1 MNCSIISL
9 LKHSS
14 DFLYDVTQS
23 EHFISNSDFLS
34 MSFEQEENIPKLIN
48 EVPPQKGF
56 QDKIGEYVLRIEEGE
71 KIESFGD
78 IPQSWKQ
85 EINRRLKEKEEIQK
99 KIDKRHKQDQ
109 EEINKIRKEILD
121 TSKPEGLEEKNNK
134 LKEYLLNKIQ
144 DRFTKEV
151 SRNLAISNIQKA
163 NNLELYKIALDQFY
177 NDNRK
182 ANYDRNN
189 EKFDYD
195 VEQVTSEV
203 NDLIKRVQNEN
214 GWHYRIPQTATTANK
229 SKERFSLNVW
239 ANKELVRRL
248 DELTYKYGIYY
259 KTPTQADDWNER
271 TDPVTI
277 YITNPDLTPDQIEQ
291 LKQEVIQVTKD
302 FIRDNNG
309 FGIYGENISEGVEF
323 GPESTPE
330 EIKRLKTQAE
340 TISLEAKEALD
351 QYLQRNGKEKSSV
364 GQNIAAQRLINFL
377 S

>member
-1 MNCSIISL
+1 
-9 LKHSS
+9 
-14 DFLYDVTQS
+14 
-23 EHFISNSDFLS
+23 